1 MIRVEL
7 GKMFRRPRTLVS
19 VALLCLLPIVVAIF
33 LATTHLA
40 PPPGQ
45 GAAFLSAVLNNG
57 ELYPAAA
64 LALVLPVF
72 LPISVAVFAGDA
84 VAGEASAGTLRYLLI
99 RPVGRGRLLLAKL
112 ISVCVFVIFAILL
125 VVITALITGLILF
138 GSGHAAAVGQPG
150 GLTSLSGSALGPGQL
165 VLRLVGAIGYIV
177 LSMLGVG
184 AVALLFSTLTD
195 SALGAALGT
204 LAVLIAS
211 EVLDTLD
218 AASSVR
224 PYLLTNYWL
233 SWVDFFRDPVFWNN
247 IERGAG
253 LQAIYVVVLLGA
265 AWANF
270 TTKDVTS

>member
-7 GKMFRRPRTLVS
+7 VKLFRRPRTLVS

-33 LATTHLA
+33 LATTHIA

-45 GAAFLSAVLNNG
+45 GAAFLSAVLANG

-64 LALVLPVF
+64 LALVLPIF
-72 LPISVAVFAGDA
+72 LPVAVAVFAGDA
-84 VAGEASAGTLRYLLI
+84 VAGEATTGTLRYLLI
-99 RPVGRGRLLLAKL
+99 RPVGRGRLLFAKL
-112 ISVCVFVIFAILL
+112 VAVCVFVIFAILL
-125 VVITALITGLILF
+125 VVITALITGILLF
-138 GSGHAAAVGQPG
+138 GTGHAAAVGQPG
-150 GLTSLSGSALGPGQL
+150 GLTSLSGNALTPGQL

-184 AVALLFSTLTD
+184 AVALFFSTLTD

-211 EVLDTLD
+211 EVLETLD

-253 LQAIYVVVLLGA
+253 LQVIYVVVLLGA

-270 TTKDVTS
+270 TTKDITS

>member
-1 MIRVEL
+1 VIRVEL
-7 GKMFRRPRTLVS
+7 GKLFRRPRTLVS

-72 LPISVAVFAGDA
+72 LPISVAVFAGDT

-125 VVITALITGLILF
+125 VVITALITGLLLF
-138 GSGHAAAVGQPG
+138 GTGHAAAVGQPG

-211 EVLDTLD
+211 EVLDALD

-253 LQAIYVVVLLGA
+253 LQVIYVVVLLGA

>member
-1 MIRVEL
+1 
-7 GKMFRRPRTLVS
+7 
-19 VALLCLLPIVVAIF
+19 
-33 LATTHLA
+33 
-40 PPPGQ
+40 
-45 GAAFLSAVLNNG
+45 
-57 ELYPAAA
+57 
-64 LALVLPVF
+64 
-72 LPISVAVFAGDA
+72 
-84 VAGEASAGTLRYLLI
+84 
-99 RPVGRGRLLLAKL
+99 
-112 ISVCVFVIFAILL
+112 VFVIFAIFL
-125 VVITALITGLILF
+125 VVVTALITGVQLF
-138 GSGHAAAVGQPG
+138 GTGHAAAVGQPG
-150 GLTSLSGSALGPGQL
+150 GLTSLSGNALSPSQL
-165 VLRLVGAIGYIV
+165 ILRLLGAIGYIV

-253 LQAIYVVVLLGA
+253 LQVVYVVVLLGA

-270 TTKDVTS
+270 STKDITS

>member
-1 MIRVEL
+1 
-7 GKMFRRPRTLVS
+7 LVS

-33 LATTHLA
+33 LATTRIA

-45 GAAFLSAVLNNG
+45 GAAFLSAVLSNG

-64 LALVLPVF
+64 LALVLPIF
-72 LPISVAVFAGDA
+72 LPVAVAVFAGDA

-112 ISVCVFVIFAILL
+112 VAICAFIVFAIVL
-125 VVITALITGLILF
+125 VVVTSLITGLLLF
-138 GSGHAAAVGQPG
+138 GTGHAAAVGQPG
-150 GLTSLSGSALGPGQL
+150 GLTSLSGNALTPGQL

-177 LSMLGVG
+177 LSMVGVG

-204 LAVLIAS
+204 LAVLIAT

-218 AASSVR
+218 AASAVK

-253 LQAIYVVVLLGA
+253 LQLVYVVVLLGA

-270 TTKDVTS
+270 STKDITS

>member
-7 GKMFRRPRTLVS
+7 AKLFRRPRTLVS
-19 VALLCLLPIVVAIF
+19 VGLLCLLPIIVAIF

-84 VAGEASAGTLRYLLI
+84 VAGEASTGTLRYLLI

-112 ISVCVFVIFAILL
+112 IAVCVFVIFAIVL
-125 VVITALITGLILF
+125 VVITALIVGVLLF
-138 GSGHAAAVGQPG
+138 GTGHAAAVGQPG
-150 GLTSLSGSALGPGQL
+150 GLTSLSGNALSPNAL
-165 VLRLVGAIGYIV
+165 VLRLLGAIGYIV

-211 EVLDTLD
+211 EVLDALD

-253 LQAIYVVVLLGA
+253 LQVIYIVVLLGA

-270 TTKDVTS
+270 TTKDITS